1 MFYFWS
7 SGARFSFP
15 FHYKD
20 FFDTDSNVLVKN
32 GSKNKVSQGL
42 VFPRDVHV
50 PGFEFI
56 YLGPRAEEERMPSFF
71 PFLRPLTFPL
81 SRENRTPDRRFVD
94 PQLRSST
101 LHKSSRLQ
109 NIFDRFY
116 CYFVSLKV
124 PWGVLL
130 SNGLMVMCR
139 WMGSHFYGWI
149 DYNGVAFLLE
159 SLEWDRTFSGFG
171 RSENSGG

>member
-1 MFYFWS
+1 MFITAVCVFNFWS

-32 GSKNKVSQGL
+32 GSQTKVSQGL

-71 PFLRPLTFPL
+71 FFLRPLTFPL

-101 LHKSSRLQ
+101 LHKSSRLP
-109 NIFDRFY
+109 I
-116 CYFVSLKV
+116 YF
-124 PWGVLL
+124 W
-130 SNGLMVMCR
+130 
-139 WMGSHFYGWI
+139 
-149 DYNGVAFLLE
+149 
-159 SLEWDRTFSGFG
+159 
-171 RSENSGG
+171 

>member
-1 MFYFWS
+1 MESWQCLSPLFVFYFWS

-32 GSKNKVSQGL
+32 GSQTKVSQGL

-71 PFLRPLTFPL
+71 QSFSVRWL
-81 SRENRTPDRRFVD
+81 SLFHE
-94 PQLRSST
+94 
-101 LHKSSRLQ
+101 KIERL
-109 NIFDRFY
+109 IA
-116 CYFVSLKV
+116 
-124 PWGVLL
+124 
-130 SNGLMVMCR
+130 GL
-139 WMGSHFYGWI
+139 
-149 DYNGVAFLLE
+149 
-159 SLEWDRTFSGFG
+159 
-171 RSENSGG
+171 